1 MNGRAPGTTGGL
13 AVWVDAIR
21 HDRRATFGAGVLV
34 FFVLLGAFGPFFTQD
49 PTALVGI
56 PMQPPSAQHWFGTT
70 GQGQDV
76 LAQLVEGTRVSLLI
90 GFSVGIVVVLVGA
103 LIGVTAGYFGG
114 RVDGIL
120 SLLFNVFLVI
130 PGLPLAIVIAAYL
143 PSGPITL
150 GLVLVIA
157 GWAWNARVLR
167 AQTLALRRRDFVAA
181 SVVAGESSYRIVTSE
196 ILPNMTSLIVS
207 QIIGGTV
214 YAIGAQVGLEFLGL
228 GDVSAVT
235 WGTNLYWA
243 QNDSALLT
251 GAWWTFAPT
260 GLAVALVGFGLVMLN
275 SGFDEIT
282 NPRLRLER
290 AWRGFLREKGQRPAR
305 STPVV
310 RGITTSPAGMSVDRV
325 ASADGAR
332 DSG

>member
-1 MNGRAPGTTGGL
+1 MSSGSSGPSPGLGI
-13 AVWVDAIR
+13 WVEAIR
-21 HDRRATFGAGVLV
+21 NDRRATMGAVILVLFALV
-34 FFVLLGAFGPFFTQD
+34 AAFGPLLAGD
-49 PTALVGI
+49 PQALVGM
-56 PMQPPSAQHWFGTT
+56 PLQPPTWHHLLGTT

-76 LAQLVEGTRVSLLI
+76 LAQLIVGTRVSLLV
-90 GFSVGIVVVLVGA
+90 GFGVGLAVVLIGA
-103 LIGVTAGYFGG
+103 LVGVTAGFYGG
-114 RVDGIL
+114 RVDSLL

-143 PSGPITL
+143 PSGPLTVA
-150 GLVLVIA
+150 LVLIVT

-167 AQTLALRRRDFVAA
+167 AQTLSLRHRDFVAA
-181 SVVAGESSYRIVTSE
+181 AIVTGESDIRIIWAE
-196 ILPNMTSLIVS
+196 ILPTMTSLLLS
-207 QIIGGTV
+207 QLIGSTL

-260 GLAVALVGFGLVMLN
+260 GICVALVGFGLSMLN
-275 SGFDEIT
+275 SGFDEIS
-282 NPRLRLER
+282 NPRLQLER
-290 AWRGFLREKGQRPAR
+290 AWRAHLERLGQRATR

-310 RGITTSPAGMSVDRV
+310 RNHD
-325 ASADGAR
+325 
-332 DSG
+332 

>member
-1 MNGRAPGTTGGL
+1 VSAGPDTHGSGL
-13 AVWVDAIR
+13 GSWALAIR
-21 HDRRATFGAGVLV
+21 RDRKATIGAIVLGLFALV
-34 FFVLLGAFGPFFTQD
+34 GIVGPWLMGD

-56 PMQPPSAQHWFGTT
+56 PLQPPSWAHLFGTN

-76 LAQLVEGTRVSLLI
+76 LTQLVAGTRVSLAI
-90 GFSVGIVVVLVGA
+90 GFGVGLSVVLVGA
-103 LIGVTAGYFGG
+103 LVGVTAGYFGG
-114 RVDGIL
+114 KVDGGLSIL
-120 SLLFNVFLVI
+120 SNVFLVL

-143 PSGPITL
+143 PSGPATIAF
-150 GLVLVIA
+150 VLIVT

-167 AQTLALRRRDFVAA
+167 AQTLSVRQRDFVAA
-181 SVVAGESSYRIVTSE
+181 AIVTGESDLRIITSE
-196 ILPNMTSLIVS
+196 ILPTMTSLLVA
-207 QIIGGTV
+207 QVIGSTI

-228 GDVSAVT
+228 GDVSTVT

-260 GLAVALVGFGLVMLN
+260 GLCVALVGFGLSMLN

-282 NPRLRLER
+282 NPRLQLER
-290 AWRGFLREKGQRPAR
+290 AWRGYLENRGFKPTR

-310 RGITTSPAGMSVDRV
+310 PE
-325 ASADGAR
+325 
-332 DSG
+332 

>member
-1 MNGRAPGTTGGL
+1 MSAKRGMVGGL
-13 AVWVDAIR
+13 ATWVEAVR
-21 HDRRATFGAGVLV
+21 YDRRATFGACVLV
-34 FFVLLGAFGPFFTQD
+34 LFLLVAVLGPLFVGD
-49 PTALVGI
+49 PTDLVGI
-56 PMQPPSAQHWFGTT
+56 PMQPPSAEHWLGTT

-76 LAQLVEGTRVSLLI
+76 LAQLVVGTRASLLI
-90 GFSVGIVVVLVGA
+90 GFSVGLTVVFVGA
-103 LIGVTAGYFGG
+103 LIGVAAGYFGG
-114 RVDGIL
+114 RVDAFL

-143 PSGPITL
+143 PSGPLTL
-150 GLVLVIA
+150 GFVLVVT

-167 AQTLALRRRDFVAA
+167 SQTLALRNRDFVAA
-181 SVVAGESSYRIVTSE
+181 AVVAGESSWRIVTSE

-207 QIIGGTV
+207 QVIGGTV

-260 GLAVALVGFGLVMLN
+260 GLAVALVGFGLTMLN

-282 NPRLRLER
+282 NPRLRMQR
-290 AWRGFLREKGQRPAR
+290 AWRAFLLGRGHEPSR

-310 RGITTSPAGMSVDRV
+310 REHA
-325 ASADGAR
+325 
-332 DSG
+332 

>member
-1 MNGRAPGTTGGL
+1 MSGSATVRATGV
-13 AVWVDAIR
+13 AAWWSAIR
-21 HDRRATFGAGVLV
+21 RDRKATSGAIILALFALV
-34 FFVLLGAFGPFFTQD
+34 GIVGPWLVGD
-49 PTALVGI
+49 PRALVGI
-56 PMQPPSAQHWFGTT
+56 PLQAPSVQHWLGTT

-76 LAQLVEGTRVSLLI
+76 LAQLVVGTRVSLAI
-90 GFSVGIVVVLVGA
+90 GFAVGLVVVLVGA
-103 LIGVTAGYFGG
+103 LVGITAGYFGG
-114 RVDGIL
+114 RVDGLL

-143 PSGPITL
+143 PSGPLTL
-150 GLVLVIA
+150 GLVLIVT

-167 AQTLALRRRDFVAA
+167 AQTLSQRQRDFVAA
-181 SVVAGESSYRIVTSE
+181 AIVTGESDFRIITRE
-196 ILPNMTSLIVS
+196 ILPTLTSLLVA
-207 QIIGGTV
+207 QVIGSTV

-260 GLAVALVGFGLVMLN
+260 GLCVALVGFGLTMLN

-282 NPRLRLER
+282 NPRLQLER
-290 AWRGFLREKGQRPAR
+290 AWRAHLLARGHRPAR

-310 RGITTSPAGMSVDRV
+310 
-325 ASADGAR
+325 ADH
-332 DSG
+332 D

>member
-1 MNGRAPGTTGGL
+1 VSTPVMAQATGVAAWWG
-13 AVWVDAIR
+13 AIR
-21 HDRRATFGAGVLV
+21 SDRKATSGAVLLAIFVLV
-34 FFVLLGAFGPFFTQD
+34 GIAGPWLVGD
-49 PTALVGI
+49 PQALVGI
-56 PMQPPSAQHWFGTT
+56 PLQPPSLQHWLGTT

-76 LAQLVEGTRVSLLI
+76 LAQLVVGTRVSLAI
-90 GFSVGIVVVLVGA
+90 GFAVGLVVVLVGA
-103 LIGVTAGYFGG
+103 LVGIAAGYFGG
-114 RVDGIL
+114 RVDGLL

-143 PSGPITL
+143 PSGPATL
-150 GLVLVIA
+150 ALVLTVT

-167 AQTLALRRRDFVAA
+167 AQALSQRQRDFVAA
-181 SVVAGESSYRIVTSE
+181 AVVSGESDFRIITRE
-196 ILPNMTSLIVS
+196 ILPTMTSLLVA
-207 QIIGGTV
+207 QVIGSTT

-260 GLAVALVGFGLVMLN
+260 GLCVALVGFGLTMLN

-282 NPRLRLER
+282 NPRLQLER
-290 AWRGFLREKGQRPAR
+290 AWRGYLLARGRRPTR

-310 RGITTSPAGMSVDRV
+310 VDR
-325 ASADGAR
+325 G
-332 DSG
+332 